1 MDTQNNWRVRTK
13 TIDEMLHDIRDRIEA
28 DPEYILV
35 KSEQLIDFF
44 LQLLTDQNF
53 KIVLNTLN
61 ILNMILGMPQQCK
74 RYIKVVKNEIPAGQ
88 TWGLSNATLGKNIP

>member
-13 TIDEMLHDIRDRIEA
+13 TIDEMLHDIKDRIET
-28 DPEYILV
+28 DPEYILA
-35 KSEQLIDFF
+35 KSEKLIDFF

-61 ILNMILGMPQQCK
+61 ILNMILSMPQ
-74 RYIKVVKNEIPAGQ
+74 
-88 TWGLSNATLGKNIP
+88 

>member
-13 TIDEMLHDIRDRIEA
+13 TIDEMLHDIKDRIET

-35 KSEQLIDFF
+35 KSEKLIDFF

-61 ILNMILGMPQQCK
+61 ILNMILSMP
-74 RYIKVVKNEIPAGQ
+74 
-88 TWGLSNATLGKNIP
+88 

>member
-13 TIDEMLHDIRDRIEA
+13 TIDEMLHDIHDRIKS
-28 DPEYILV
+28 DPEYV
-35 KSEQLIDFF
+35 MYKSEQLMEFF

-61 ILNMILGMPQQCK
+61 ILHMVLSMP
-74 RYIKVVKNEIPAGQ
+74 
-88 TWGLSNATLGKNIP
+88 

>member
-1 MDTQNNWRVRTK
+1 
-13 TIDEMLHDIRDRIEA
+13 MLHDIRDRIET
-28 DPEYILV
+28 DPEYIMV

-61 ILNMILGMPQQCK
+61 ILNMILAMPQQLK
-74 RYIKVVKNEIPAGQ
+74 RYIKVVKNEIPTGQ